1 MHGTMNVKFKNIDTI
16 TLHTIRE
23 AGTDTAAIS
32 TVQSL
37 WGQEA
42 SAAAYT
48 FTFLHLNA
56 EQNQDI
62 KTAIHN
68 FNICR
73 SSN

>member
-1 MHGTMNVKFKNIDTI
+1 
-16 TLHTIRE
+16 
-23 AGTDTAAIS
+23 
-32 TVQSL
+32 VQSL

-48 FTFLHLNA
+48 FMFLHLNA

-73 SSN
+73 SSNLAATVTNKNYIHKEESAD